1 MNLLA
6 QLETADITA
15 LREQQAGLQRELAV
29 FCLEQNRKL
38 ISIGLIIQAV
48 KEMQPDC
55 EVIDADF
62 TITTDSTVT
71 PAEFILLNEPHKIEP
86 GPCPET
92 REIHQ
97 EVEVPPKRP
106 INPRCKDQS
115 LFIPV
120 RAALF
125 LESEERAT
133 AMAIG
138 IAIGMPQPGDMAA
151 ILNAH
156 NDKFMKTGQGF
167 WKLK

>member
-1 MNLLA
+1 MNLLD
-6 QLETADITA
+6 QISHVSIPELRQQQRQIHDDINRFA
-15 LREQQAGLQRELAV
+15 REQNTKFEAL
-29 FCLEQNRKL
+29 
-38 ISIGLIIQAV
+38 GLIIDAAL
-48 KEMQPDC
+48 KLQPEAD
-55 EVIDADF
+55 VIDADF
-62 TITTDSTVT
+62 TITTEPAASA
-71 PAEFILLNEPHKIEP
+71 AEFEILNEPHKIEP
-86 GPCPET
+86 GPCPEAK
-92 REIHQ
+92 ESQQ
-97 EVEVPPKRP
+97 EAELPPKRR